1 MASKRPSKIRLIRF
15 ASQLVSFILLNA
27 ALIGITF
34 NLVVPFLHPFSSP
47 LTNAGGAFELLLKLA
62 IDLVFPFI
70 PLAIFLIVA
79 AIFGRAFCGWACPF
93 GFVQDLLGMI
103 PVKKRNPS
111 KKNEGRLSEIK
122 FIILGILI
130 ILTVWVVAFKIQ
142 GAEAQIVEALGPFAE
157 SPFEPLSP
165 VTTLFALIPWMIIR
179 GTIAEIFSGN
189 ILLWLRLV
197 ILVGILITVIYVPR
211 AWCRW
216 FCPAGA
222 FLGIFSKNSF
232 LGIKRRI
239 TKCTTEKCRRECEA
253 KCPTAI
259 RIIQEPW
266 KRIRHHNC
274 ILCLNCKTC
283 PEDAIEM
290 TAP

>member
-1 MASKRPSKIRLIRF
+1 MASKRPSRIRLLRF
-15 ASQLVSFILLNA
+15 TTQLTSFILLNA

-47 LTNAGGAFELLLKLA
+47 LANAGGAFELLLKLA
-62 IDLVFPFI
+62 IDLVIPFI
-70 PLAIFLIVA
+70 PLAVFLIIA

-111 KKNEGRLSEIK
+111 KKNEGRFSEIK
-122 FIILGILI
+122 FFILGFTI
-130 ILTVWVVAFKIQ
+130 ILTIWVVVSKIQ
-142 GAEAQIVEALGPFAE
+142 GSELVVQALGPFAE

-165 VTTLFALIPWMIIR
+165 ATTLFALIPWMIIR
-179 GTIAEIFSGN
+179 GTIADIFSGN
-189 ILLWLRLV
+189 ILLWLRLG
-197 ILVGILITVIYVPR
+197 ILVGVLITVIYIPR

-222 FLGIFSKNSF
+222 ILGIFSRNSF
-232 LGIKRRI
+232 LGIKRRL
-239 TKCTTEKCRRECEA
+239 TKCTTEKCQMECEA
-253 KCPTAI
+253 KCPMAI
-259 RIIQEPW
+259 RIMQEPW

-274 ILCLNCKTC
+274 TLCLNCKSC

>member
-1 MASKRPSKIRLIRF
+1 M
-15 ASQLVSFILLNA
+15 
-27 ALIGITF
+27 
-34 NLVVPFLHPFSSP
+34 
-47 LTNAGGAFELLLKLA
+47 LKLA

-70 PLAIFLIVA
+70 PLAIFLIIA
-79 AIFGRAFCGWACPF
+79 AIFGRAFCSWACPF
-93 GFVQDLLGMI
+93 GFIQDLLGMI

-111 KKNEGRLSEIK
+111 IKNEKRFSEIK
-122 FIILGILI
+122 FIILGISI
-130 ILTVWVVAFKIQ
+130 ILTIWVVIYKIQ
-142 GAEAQIVEALGPFAE
+142 GAEAAIVQALGPFAE

-179 GTIAEIFSGN
+179 GTIADIFTGN
-189 ILLWLRLV
+189 LLLWLRLA
-197 ILVGILITVIYVPR
+197 ILVGVLIMVIYIPR

-216 FCPAGA
+216 LCPAGA
-222 FLGIFSKNSF
+222 FLGLFSKNSL

-239 TKCTTEKCRRECEA
+239 TKCTTEKCARECEA
-253 KCPTAI
+253 KCPMAI

-274 ILCLNCKTC
+274 TLCLNCKTC